1 MCDNVRAKGVTGV
14 PMTVIDGKWA
24 MSGGQS
30 AEVFIQVSGL
40 TSIFTIFFYF
50 FLLACVFFFEFGRSH
65 CELSFFDGERLE
77 V

>member
-40 TSIFTIFFYF
+40 TSIFTIFFF
-50 FLLACVFFFEFGRSH
+50 FRIRSIP
-65 CELSFFDGERLE
+65 L
-77 V
+77 